1 MEFPYLWSYLYTI
14 LTLTLDS
21 IPCKLVS
28 LDCSS
33 TQDDFLYGKRAES
46 GASLPLCFG
55 CWVPTI
61 LASWSSQAGTQLVNV
76 GLIFMHIV

>member
-21 IPCKLVS
+21 
-28 LDCSS
+28 
-33 TQDDFLYGKRAES
+33 KRAES